1 MSIVAKRVEKSVEL
15 VCRRGCNY
23 VRQVIQGLDA
33 NATFD
38 VPELRDLRLQQDRSA
53 VLTELK
59 EIMAVYDDSGN
70 GCCPLPNAD
79 DRAAILKK
87 ATH

>member
-1 MSIVAKRVEKSVEL
+1 VSLVVKRVEKGVEL

-23 VRQVIQGLDA
+23 VRQVISDLDGSVA
-33 NATFD
+33 FD
-38 VPELRDLRLQQDRSA
+38 VPELRDLRLQQERSA
-53 VLTELK
+53 VLAELK

-70 GCCPLPNAD
+70 GCCPLPQAGEHP
-79 DRAAILKK
+79 ALLKK